1 MSNPKKTLP
10 IIKITLLGWC
20 KVGKTSIINK
30 LVSKTFSPIY
40 EPTTEVNTFQIKL
53 NLSESEKTQKTYVN
67 LIIEDVFGL
76 NNTILNKP
84 EKLIKSE
91 NIKKKRNKMC
101 KIFREIMLSS
111 TEKRNKLSE
120 QEKQINKKTVKKPVN
135 MRDEMLNDFL
145 GENSEYIDRNGFVFV
160 CDITNIKSYESV
172 IKVIEKMRDIEKTNN
187 LNYQKM
193 IIFNK
198 CDKLDRN
205 KFNEEMERKR
215 NEIEELKNKFKIDFF
230 RVSALTGYGIEEAFR
245 RFLYKIYQEQRN
257 ESQNDGIDDP
267 DEEDVLKFK
276 PQCIDKANSC
286 TKSIFCGKAL
296 FFCGGDDDD
305 ENDSDD

>member
-91 NIKKKRNKMC
+91 NIKKK
-101 KIFREIMLSS
+101 EI
-111 TEKRNKLSE
+111 KC
-120 QEKQINKKTVKKPVN
+120 VKS
-135 MRDEMLNDFL
+135 L
-145 GENSEYIDRNGFVFV
+145 G
-160 CDITNIKSYESV
+160 K
-172 IKVIEKMRDIEKTNN
+172 
-187 LNYQKM
+187 
-193 IIFNK
+193 
-198 CDKLDRN
+198 
-205 KFNEEMERKR
+205 
-215 NEIEELKNKFKIDFF
+215 
-230 RVSALTGYGIEEAFR
+230 
-245 RFLYKIYQEQRN
+245 
-257 ESQNDGIDDP
+257 
-267 DEEDVLKFK
+267 
-276 PQCIDKANSC
+276 
-286 TKSIFCGKAL
+286 
-296 FFCGGDDDD
+296 
-305 ENDSDD
+305 